1 MAHFREIEDDISR
14 DYLLADGGGLVKFNS
29 GKAEIIIAETKK
41 FGPMLFMDS
50 VLQRATSDEYIY
62 HEMLVHPVMS
72 TVDSPKRVCI
82 LGGADGCAIR
92 EVLRHPSVEHVDLV
106 DWDEKLIEYL
116 KVNGRMWHQGSL
128 FDPRVHFHNLNVT
141 DFVSTE
147 KYDVVIVDLFDPEY
161 KDFNQN
167 GFWSTLLPVLKSFR
181 EGGASIVI
189 NGGGILPWKIGT
201 FERLY
206 ISVSSLLSDYMIPY
220 KVFVP
225 SFTEEWGFVLMS
237 DKPPALKDNL
247 QFRYCC
253 PDTFGKASFWEKSY
267 KAFSKN

>member
-14 DYLLADGGGLVKFNS
+14 DYQLADGGKLVKFYS
-29 GKAEIIIAETKK
+29 GKADIIIGDTKK
-41 FGPMLFMDS
+41 FGPMLFMDG
-50 VLQRATSDEYIY
+50 VLQLSTSDEYIY

-72 TVDSPKRVCI
+72 TVESPKRVCI

-92 EVLRHPSVEHVDLV
+92 EVLRHSSVKHVDLV
-106 DWDEKLIEYL
+106 DWDTKLIEYL
-116 KVNGRMWHQGSL
+116 KVNGRVWHQGSL
-128 FDPRVHFHNLNVT
+128 YDSRVHIHNLNVT
-141 DFVSTE
+141 EFVSTD

-161 KDFNQN
+161 KDFNED
-167 GFWSTLLPVLKSFR
+167 GFWSNLFPILNNFR
-181 EGGASIVI
+181 DRGASIVI

-206 ISVSSLLSDYMIPY
+206 TSAASLMFEYMIPY

-225 SFTEEWGFVLMS
+225 SFTEEWGFILMS
-237 DKPPALKDNL
+237 DKPVSLKENL

-253 PDTFGKASFWEKSY
+253 PLTFEKASFWEKPY
-267 KAFSKN
+267 RAFSKN

>member
-1 MAHFREIEDDISR
+1 MAQFREIEDDISR
-14 DYLLADGGGLVKFNS
+14 DYLLADGGGLVKFYS
-29 GKAEIIIAETKK
+29 GKANIVIADTKK

-50 VLQRATSDEYIY
+50 VLQLATSDEYIY

-72 TVDSPKRVCI
+72 TVESPKRVCI
-82 LGGADGCAIR
+82 LGGADGCAVR
-92 EVLRHPSVEHVDLV
+92 EVLRYPSVEHVDLV

-116 KVNGRMWHQGSL
+116 KVSGRMWHQGSL
-128 FDPRVHFHNLNVT
+128 LDPRVHIHTLNAT
-141 DFVSTE
+141 EFVSAE

-161 KDFNQN
+161 KDFNQD
-167 GFWSTLLPVLKSFR
+167 GFWTTLFPVLHSFR

-206 ISVSSLLSDYMIPY
+206 ISAANLSFEHMIPY

-225 SFTEEWGFVLMS
+225 SFTEEWGFILLS
-237 DKPPALKDNL
+237 DKLPILKDNV
-247 QFRYCC
+247 QFRHCC
-253 PDTFGKASFWEKSY
+253 PDAFRKASFWEKPY